1 MYIFINCNIAD
12 KNCKNCKK
20 KNFLD
25 FEKRYYYNA
34 SLYDFILNIKLW
46 ARDFL
51 LITP

>member
-1 MYIFINCNIAD
+1 MYIFSNCNIAD
-12 KNCKNCKK
+12 KNCKKEK
-20 KNFLD
+20 FLD

-34 SLYDFILNIKLW
+34 SLYSFILNIKFW